1 MASIHKEHLER
12 HHKPGYKKV
21 QWKNTQNQQW
31 HYLIFAVVAL
41 LTMPT
46 ILFIDSLSIG
56 SRSIRDAIARRDAL
70 ISLVSFTAASN
81 FGSTV
86 VWAEDDVSVPI
97 YSYESRDRK
106 GNQQAV
112 IRDDYWYVT
121 GKLPPRLLQSPL
133 KGDDPQWNAFG
144 SCTTSESTG
153 TNSCTYVSL
162 NQRRSAYSKYAS
174 SIAYGAT
181 EYDKLGSI
189 LQSIQKS
196 VPASQ
201 NSQQLWQNAEALLK
215 QDESTPPPAVID
227 AELKMVLFATGML
240 TSPNFSGP
248 SRELLVARFYANE
261 VRFAHRE
268 ILEAVR
274 ERNIDR
280 AIGAWEF
287 GRDSW
292 NSYFQSVARSI
303 VSKVGEAFVAI

>member
-1 MASIHKEHLER
+1 MAHT
-12 HHKPGYKKV
+12 
-21 QWKNTQNQQW
+21 KNTQSHRW
-31 HYLIFAVVAL
+31 RFLFVVVTQL
-41 LTMPT
+41 LFLSPT
-46 ILFIDSLSIG
+46 FPFVDALSIG
-56 SRSIRDAIARRDAL
+56 SLSNAVARRDAL
-70 ISLVSFTAASN
+70 VSLVSFTTTSN
-81 FGSTV
+81 FISTV
-86 VWAEDDVSVPI
+86 VWADEDTGISVPK
-97 YSYESRDRK
+97 YNYESRDRK

-121 GKLPPRLLQSPL
+121 GKLPPRLLQGPL

-153 TNSCTYVSL
+153 TNSCTYVAL
-162 NQRRSAYSKYAS
+162 NQRRSAYTKYAS
-174 SIAYGAT
+174 SIAYGAA
-181 EYDKLGSI
+181 EYDKLASI

-196 VPASQ
+196 VPTSP
-201 NSQQLWQNAEALLK
+201 NSQQLWQNAEVLLT
-215 QDESTPPPAVID
+215 QDEASPPPAAID
-227 AELKMVLFATGML
+227 AELKMVLFATAML
-240 TSPNFSGP
+240 TSPNFPGP

-268 ILEAVR
+268 ILDAVR

-303 VSKVGEAFVAI
+303 VSKVGEPFVSL